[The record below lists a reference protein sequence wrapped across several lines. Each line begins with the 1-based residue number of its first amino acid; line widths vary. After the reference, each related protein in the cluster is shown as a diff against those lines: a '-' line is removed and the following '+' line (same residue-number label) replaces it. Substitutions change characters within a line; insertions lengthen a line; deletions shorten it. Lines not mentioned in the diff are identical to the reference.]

1 MNLREILASAMKKNT
16 SDIILT
22 ADRPPMLRING
33 SLEPDGTT
41 PLNDDDLQSLIY
53 SVINEEQ
60 KIEFETHSE
69 LDLAIEFPDSG
80 RFRVNVFKQ
89 MGKIGAAL
97 RPIMSKI
104 PTFESLM
111 LPPVTSNFCSLPS
124 GLICVTGPTGS
135 GKSTTLA
142 AMINYINTNRACHII
157 TVEDPI
163 EFVHIHKKS
172 VIEQREVGK
181 DTESYTAALKYVLRQ
196 CPDVILIGEMRDL
209 ETIAAA
215 ITIAETGHLVF
226 ATLHT
231 QSASKTIDRIIDV
244 FPPYQQQQI
253 RAQLSTTLK
262 GVISQVL
269 LPRQDGSG
277 RVAAREIM
285 VVNAAISNL
294 IREGKVFQ
302 IPTAIQTG
310 NSLGMV
316 TMDQSL
322 QKLFNEG
329 IISQEVFQ
337 TRSRSGA
344 PSPQQQA
351 NLGNNSYGN
360 ASQSPAPRNVP
371 SPYGSAPNPSF
382 NGPSPFAGPSPFGI
396 K

>member
-69 LDLAIEFPDSG
+69 LDLAIEFLDSG

>member
-16 SDIILT
+16 SDVILT
-22 ADRPPMLRING
+22 VGRPPMLRING
-33 SLEPDGTT
+33 SLTPDGSESLTGK
-41 PLNDDDLQSLIY
+41 DLETLMY
-53 SVINEEQ
+53 SVMNDEQ
-60 KIEFETHSE
+60 KAEFEAHLE

-104 PTFESLM
+104 PTLESLS
-111 LPPVTSNFCSLPS
+111 LPPITQEFCNMSN

-142 AMINYINTNRACHII
+142 AMINYINENRACHIV

-163 EFVHIHKKS
+163 EFVHSHKLS

-181 DTESYTAALKYVLRQ
+181 DTETYTVALKYVLRQ

-209 ETIAAA
+209 ETISAA

-231 QSASKTIDRIIDV
+231 QSAAKTIDRIIDV

-253 RAQLSTTLK
+253 RAQLASTLK
-262 GVISQVL
+262 GVISQIL
-269 LPRQDGSG
+269 LPKKDGTG

-285 VVNAAISNL
+285 VVNSAISNL
-294 IREGKVFQ
+294 IREGKVYQ

-310 NSLGMV
+310 GALGV
-316 TMDQSL
+316 TSMEHSL
-322 QKLFNEG
+322 QKLKNDG
-329 IISQEVFQ
+329 IISDEVYQ
-337 TRSRSGA
+337 GRTRSG
-344 PSPQQQA
+344 
-351 NLGNNSYGN
+351 LGNNTNNANSSAGNPTPSYGG
-360 ASQSPAPRNVP
+360 ST
-371 SPYGSAPNPSF
+371 YGSSTSYGSSSAYGSY
-382 NGPSPFAGPSPFGI
+382 GS
-396 K
+396 KK